1 MAAIQQPVAYENYS
15 YGQQTILADGSV
27 NMTTDNYGNM
37 QKAQYYQVN
46 NGQASIQTFNA
57 NQTTYQNNNTQII
70 SQAQPT
76 VVNTTTYLQTP
87 TYSPQALSET
97 TTSSLLLNN
106 AAVTVSTPSST
117 SITSTIS
124 PQPISIPHTVG
135 GQQANQMYSQTISP
149 VEGNGMNFF
158 PTLPLDNN
166 MKNGQIITQATTTTP
181 TTYSTIPQSTD
192 QRYPSPPMGAVD
204 INKNQCQQV
213 TVATP
218 MQNMQNASYTTSA
231 AGNQMNIVNNAQT
244 NGYMQVNQGVMAQ
257 ASPATAM
264 NINMNAGAAY
274 PQQSNG
280 FQQFYNQSFTQTIQ
294 GKGQQQTIISSTTN
308 IASNYPQAKLG
319 QGNILAV
326 NQNVVNTPMTIK
338 TNSRSYNKNN
348 EPISLELALKRQ
360 KNTEAARRSRMR
372 KVLKMETL
380 ENHVKRLEADN
391 KNLSIRL
398 AMLESNR
405 MEWETKEKKLLD
417 KIKDLEE
424 ELAEARK
431 GQDTKIEESINL
443 KEEEVKKE

>member
-1 MAAIQQPVAYENYS
+1 
-15 YGQQTILADGSV
+15 
-27 NMTTDNYGNM
+27 
-37 QKAQYYQVN
+37 
-46 NGQASIQTFNA
+46 
-57 NQTTYQNNNTQII
+57 
-70 SQAQPT
+70 
-76 VVNTTTYLQTP
+76 
-87 TYSPQALSET
+87 
-97 TTSSLLLNN
+97 
-106 AAVTVSTPSST
+106 
-117 SITSTIS
+117 
-124 PQPISIPHTVG
+124 
-135 GQQANQMYSQTISP
+135 
-149 VEGNGMNFF
+149 
-158 PTLPLDNN
+158 
-166 MKNGQIITQATTTTP
+166 
-181 TTYSTIPQSTD
+181 
-192 QRYPSPPMGAVD
+192 
-204 INKNQCQQV
+204 
-213 TVATP
+213 

-231 AGNQMNIVNNAQT
+231 AGNQINIVNNAQT
-244 NGYMQVNQGVMAQ
+244 NGYMQVNQGVMTQ
-257 ASPATAM
+257 AAPANAM